1 MRIVTVPPEQEFLL
15 NLLMKVKE
23 DAIILQTSSGQQ
35 FVLLSLEGWQGF
47 DVGDSEDFA
56 EEVRA
61 TSENKALMAFLA
73 ERKQGKKHISMEDV
87 KALLELE

>member
-1 MRIVTVPPEQEFLL
+1 MRIVAVPPEQEFLL

-23 DAIILQTSSGQQ
+23 DGVILQTSTGQQ

-56 EEVRA
+56 EEVRLTA
-61 TSENKALMAFLA
+61 ENKAFMAFLA
-73 ERKQGKKHISMEDV
+73 ERKKDKKHISMEDV
-87 KALLELE
+87 KALLEL

>member
-1 MRIVTVPPEQEFLL
+1 
-15 NLLMKVKE
+15 MKAKE

-61 TSENKALMAFLA
+61 TSENKAFMAFLA